1 MLYPFVFE
9 PIYKSTIW
17 GGNRL
22 SQFKQLPRPMFGV
35 GESWELS
42 QVEGDVS
49 VLANGEMKGCTLA
62 DLLDRYPEEIL
73 GKQVYERSGKQFPL
87 LFKFIDAK
95 RDLSVQ
101 VHPDDEMARRHYGPQ
116 ANGKTE
122 MWYVVKAEPYA
133 ALIAGFT
140 RNISTVEYQYL
151 MRQQRIEE
159 VLRRFKVQAGDVFY
173 IPPGLVHSIGGGI
186 LLLEIQQSSDYT
198 YRMYDY
204 NRLDAHGKPRE
215 LHTELAAEALDYRFH
230 SDVKKAYDFE
240 KDYQAD
246 LVDGRYFRSALLRL
260 QAGQTCLRNK
270 KADDSFVVYNCLQGS
285 VELSC
290 LADAP
295 ENKLQISQGTTVLI
309 PAALTESIHLQAL
322 QESLL
327 METSCVSI

>member
-62 DLLDRYPEEIL
+62 DLLERYPEEIL
-73 GKQVYERSGKQFPL
+73 GKKVYERSGKQFPL

-101 VHPDDEMARRHYGPQ
+101 VHPDDEMAHRHYGPQ

-215 LHTELAAEALDYRFH
+215 LHTELAAEALDYSFH
-230 SDVKKAYDFE
+230 NDVKKAYDFE

-270 KADDSFVVYNCLQGS
+270 KADDSFVVYNCLRGS

-290 LADAP
+290 IPDVP
-295 ENKLQISQGTTVLI
+295 ENKLSISQGTTVLV
-309 PAALTESIHLQAL
+309 PAAMTESIHLQAL
-322 QESLL
+322 KESLL
-327 METSCVSI
+327 METNCVSI